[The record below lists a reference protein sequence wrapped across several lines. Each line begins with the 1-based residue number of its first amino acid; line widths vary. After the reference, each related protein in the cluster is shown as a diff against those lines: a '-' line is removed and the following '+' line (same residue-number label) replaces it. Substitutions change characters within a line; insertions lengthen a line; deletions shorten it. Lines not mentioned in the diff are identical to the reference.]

1 MTMTQTQD
9 GFEVAKADLELRGP
23 GSFLGEEQHGFGD
36 ASALLLTKDP
46 ALLEEVNTAYE
57 TLRKSAKEDEETY
70 ERILKAAKEQYEND
84 LGQIVMN

>member
-1 MTMTQTQD
+1 M
-9 GFEVAKADLELRGP
+9 
-23 GSFLGEEQHGFGD
+23 GEEQHGFGD